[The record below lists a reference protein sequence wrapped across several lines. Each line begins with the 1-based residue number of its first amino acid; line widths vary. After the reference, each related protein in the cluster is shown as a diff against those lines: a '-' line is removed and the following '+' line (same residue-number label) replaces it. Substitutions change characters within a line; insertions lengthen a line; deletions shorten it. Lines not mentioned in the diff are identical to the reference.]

1 MAHHFFKA
9 NITYSKAGHYTV
21 TIRDPRRQIVH
32 SRRLISCLEY
42 AHRDILDFIGSSE
55 AKELMAKVAA

>member
-1 MAHHFFKA
+1 MAHHFFKS

-42 AHRDILDFIGSSE
+42 AHRDIQDFINSQA
-55 AKELMAKVAA
+55 AKDFMEKGAA